1 LETKSAMSNKKNYY
15 RILGVLQDA
24 EDIVIRAAYKA
35 LAQKYHPDKFQ
46 GDAKHAKQRMQEIN
60 EAYSILS
67 DAIERQKYDSEREK
81 PEYGDESTEETDDL
95 LHTLD
100 KDWAEAA
107 EYFPDLI
114 GSAHRLSRYSS
125 QLEFTFMVMV
135 IEKRD
140 FNNRLELE
148 KILKESYL
156 NKYFGTNK
164 EIHKFAEILF
174 SQNRR
179 DVLQKLNRAVNL
191 LGNDV
196 APGVII
202 DKIKIDF
209 PEYKNNSAS
218 PYVEHE
224 TDFSFKELLIFSF
237 IVVIL
242 TIISMFFLQH

>member
-1 LETKSAMSNKKNYY
+1 MSNKKNYY

-67 DAIERQKYDSEREK
+67 DAIERKKYDSEREK

-156 NKYFGTNK
+156 NKYFGTNN
-164 EIHKFAEILF
+164 EIHKFAETLF

-196 APGVII
+196 APDLII
-202 DKIKIDF
+202 DKIKKDF
-209 PEYKNNSAS
+209 PEFINYS
-218 PYVEHE
+218 EHLSGVYATE
-224 TDFSFKELLIFSF
+224 IYAKELTFADVLFLGLAA
-237 IVVIL
+237 VALIL
-242 TIISMFFLQH
+242 TIIITR